1 MFEGYSPATID
12 FLWGIRFNNNREW
25 FKAHK
30 AEYEQHLYRPTLALA
45 EDVRQGFS
53 IPGTII
59 KNARIYRDTRYSD
72 GIPYKEH
79 LWFCLRE
86 DNVFWSEHPS
96 MYFQIEPEGGSLGF
110 IFYAPKAALME
121 THRRYML
128 KHPGEFEAIMTS
140 ILNCDRFQ
148 DRSTRYK
155 RLKEGGSP
163 DIDLWYQ
170 LKNCFLE
177 EIIPVGDEL
186 YDLALPQRIISAFEI
201 LRPLYQ
207 YFRTLETL

>member
-25 FKAHK
+25 FKEHK

-72 GIPYKEH
+72 GVPYKEH

-110 IFYAPKAALME
+110 IFYAPRAALME
-121 THRRYML
+121 THRRYMR
-128 KHPGEFEAIMTS
+128 KHPGAFEAVMTP
-140 ILNCDRFQ
+140 ILDSGRFQ
-148 DRSTRYK
+148 DCSTRYK

-163 DIDLWYQ
+163 DIDRWYQ

-177 EIIPVGDEL
+177 ETIPVGDEL
-186 YDLALPQRIISAFEI
+186 YDPALPGRIISAFEL

>member
-1 MFEGYSPATID
+1 MFEGYTPAAID
-12 FLWGIRFNNNREW
+12 FLWGIRFNNNRAW
-25 FKAHK
+25 FQDHK
-30 AEYEQHLYRPTLALA
+30 ADYEQHLYRPTLALA

-53 IPGTII
+53 IPGTIL
-59 KNARIYRDTRYSD
+59 KTSRIYRDVRYSD

-110 IFYAPKAALME
+110 IFYSPRAALMQ
-121 THRRYML
+121 THRNRML
-128 KHPGEFEAIMTS
+128 EKPGQFEAIMAA
-140 ILNCDRFQ
+140 ILDTGRFQ
-148 DRSTRYK
+148 DRSSRYK
-155 RLKEGGSP
+155 RLKEGGNP
-163 DIDLWYQ
+163 QIDRWYQ

-177 EIIPVGDEL
+177 ETIPVGEEL
-186 YDLALPQRIISAFEI
+186 YDPALSQRIVSAFEI

-207 YFRTLETL
+207 YFRELESK